1 MALQVRRGT
10 NAERLSIT
18 PLAGEL
24 IYVTDTKQLYVGDG
38 TTVGGTTTI
47 VGTIDS
53 LLADTTPQLGGDLD
67 LNNYNITGTGD
78 INITGNITATG
89 TITATG
95 NINLGDGAGDDVI
108 SLNGVISGNLL
119 PQTDITWNIGAP
131 TFQFKEAW
139 INQLNV
145 ENQITANRING
156 SLLAD
161 DSTIIFDAVTGTLN
175 ANALVGTFNGD
186 VVGSV
191 FGDDSTP
198 IVDAINKTLT
208 GDLITPT
215 FGRVEIT
222 NPGSVGNG
230 LNGGPGEVNLDLYSN
245 DNRSLLNLRRRTTDD
260 LTGDVNAI
268 YGTVTFGRD
277 DANGVKTTAI
287 MFGRE
292 TSLYFGT
299 SAAGVFN
306 AASQF
311 MVWKDYKLGVGLTTP
326 TEAVDVNGNGKFS
339 GTVTSGGF
347 VQFGSYTDV
356 EIGGVTPANGMVYY
370 NTTDNKFRG
379 YQNGNW
385 INLDDGSTA

>member
-119 PQTDITWNIGAP
+119 PQADITWNIGAP

>member
-260 LTGDVNAI
+260 LTGDINAI

-299 SAAGVFN
+299 SADGVFN